1 MNAAFETAR
10 RVADAVLFEGYLLY
24 PYRAS
29 SAKNQVRWQFGV
41 LVPPAFQTPEDSE
54 PSANQT
60 ECLLERWEHAT
71 LHVKVRFLQVQAREV
86 EEVDVADGTFHPVPA
101 LRIDG
106 DEVIAWEEGVDRA
119 VDVQAS
125 VAELLDGELAVP
137 FRLDGGRELEPL
149 HDRDGRLAGRLV
161 RHRWPVAGVVRLAGE
176 RVDDPYGL
184 VRLRVRVENESDWS
198 APRPRRE
205 EALRHALVATHTLLA
220 APGAAFVSLLEPPEW
235 AKAAAEACENRH
247 TWPVLAGE
255 AGNREVM
262 LSSPIILYDH
272 PAVAPESPQDL
283 FDATEIDEILT
294 LRTMALTDEE
304 KQEARAT
311 DERAAALIDRVDTM
325 PPELLER
332 LHGAVRM
339 LRPAGGAAKP
349 SEPAEPAPWW
359 DPGSDASVSP
369 ATDSVRVAGVDVAR
383 GSRVRLRPGLRRADA
398 QDMFLDGRMATVEA
412 VFLDV
417 DGDCHLALLLDDDPA
432 AELQRWHGRFLY
444 FAPDEVEPV

>member
-1 MNAAFETAR
+1 VNAAFETAR

-41 LVPPAFQTPEDSE
+41 LVPPAFEAAGNAE

-86 EEVDVADGTFHPVPA
+86 EEVGGAGGGFRPVPA

-106 DEVIAWEEGVDRA
+106 GEVIAFEEGVDRE
-119 VDVQAS
+119 VDVRAA
-125 VAELLDGELAVP
+125 VADLLAAELAVP
-137 FRLDGGRELEPL
+137 FRVDDGRVQEAL

-161 RHRWPVAGVVRLAGE
+161 RRRWPLAGVVRLAAE

-184 VRLRVRVENESDWS
+184 VRLRVRVENDSDWS
-198 APRPRRE
+198 EPRPRRE

-220 APGAAFVSLLEPPEW
+220 APGAAFVSLLDPPEW
-235 AKAAAEACENRH
+235 AKASAAACENRH
-247 TWPVLAGE
+247 TWPVLAGPE
-255 AGNREVM
+255 GNREVV

-311 DERAAALIDRVDTM
+311 DERAAALIDRVDDL

-339 LRPAGGAAKP
+339 LRPAAAEPAK
-349 SEPAEPAPWW
+349 PAEPAPWW
-359 DPGSDASVSP
+359 DPGADTSVSP
-369 ATDSVRVAGVDVAR
+369 ATDSVRIAGVDVAR

-398 QDMFLDGRMATVEA
+398 QDMFLAGRMATVEA

-417 DGDCHLALLLDDDPA
+417 DDDCHLAVLLDDDPA

-444 FAPDEVEPV
+444 FAPDEVEPA

>member
-41 LVPPAFQTPEDSE
+41 LVPPAFQTAEDSE

-283 FDATEIDEILT
+283 FDATEIDEMLT
-294 LRTMALTDEE
+294 LRVMTLTEEE
-304 KQEARAT
+304 KAAARGT
-311 DERAAALIDRVDTM
+311 DPRAAAIIDRCDSMPAETM
-325 PPELLER
+325 AQ
-332 LHGAVRM
+332 LHGTR
-339 LRPAGGAAKP
+339 REDAAQ
-349 SEPAEPAPWW
+349 PWW
-359 DPGSDASVSP
+359 DPGADASVSP
-369 ATDSVRVAGVDVAR
+369 ETDAVLVAGVPVAK
-383 GSRVRLRPGLRRADA
+383 GSRVRLRPTRRADA
-398 QDMFLDGRMATVEA
+398 QDMFLAGQDA
-412 VFLDV
+412 VVTAVLSDV
-417 DGDCHLALLLDDDPA
+417 DGQTHVAVVLADDPA
-432 AELQRWHGRFLY
+432 ADLHDWYGRYWY
-444 FAPDEVEPV
+444 FGPDELEPLP